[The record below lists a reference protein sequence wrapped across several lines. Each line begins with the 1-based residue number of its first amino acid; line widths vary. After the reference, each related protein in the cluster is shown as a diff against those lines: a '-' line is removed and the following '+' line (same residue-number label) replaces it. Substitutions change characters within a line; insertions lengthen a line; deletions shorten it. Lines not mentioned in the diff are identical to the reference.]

1 MMIAASLDEAV
12 QVLSRYIPR
21 GPVTGDYDLS
31 RVRLFLAGLGN
42 PQDRHRVIHIAG
54 TSGKTSTAYYIRGLL
69 EHLGLRTALTVSPH
83 LERLTDRFQVGGEP
97 AGDAEFL
104 AAFDSF
110 MALADAAPAPLT
122 NFEILISFA
131 FWFFAPL
138 DLDYVVAETG
148 LGGRLD
154 ATNTI
159 SRPDKI
165 CVITDIGLDHTEILG
180 DTVEQIAAEK
190 AGIIQAGNAV
200 FCQDLEPAV
209 LAVIEGRCQ
218 QMGASLSAAVAASS
232 PVPLARFQQR
242 NWNLATSVVR
252 SIAGR
257 SAAVPGGFPAPDA
270 PSMRPPGRL
279 ETFELGRQTVILD
292 GAHNPQK
299 LAALVAAIRARGL
312 SDAVVVCSFS
322 RAPEAKLAA
331 SLASL
336 LPITSRLILA
346 PLAARH
352 DMAKETAPVAGLAEL
367 ARRLAFPAVEV
378 AADPGTGLQR
388 ALEAGGPLVVVTGSL
403 YLVAQ
408 VRPLLLACLP

>member
-21 GPVTGDYDLS
+21 GQAGREYDLS

-69 EHLGLRTALTVSPH
+69 EQLGLRTALTVSPH
-83 LERLTDRFQVGGEP
+83 LEGLTDRFQVGGEP
-97 AGDAEFL
+97 AGEAEFL

-110 MALADAAPAPLT
+110 MELAAAAPAPLT
-122 NFEILISFA
+122 NFELLISFA
-131 FWFFAPL
+131 FWFFARL

-159 SRPDKI
+159 SRRDKI

-200 FCQDLEPAV
+200 FCQQLEPAV
-209 LAVIEGRCQ
+209 LAVIERRCQ
-218 QMGASLSAAVAASS
+218 QQGASLSLASPASS

-252 SIAGR
+252 HVAGGGAPR
-257 SAAVPGGFPAPDA
+257 PGGWPDPDA

-279 ETFELGRQTVILD
+279 ETFGLGDQTVILD
-292 GAHNPQK
+292 GAHNPQE
-299 LAALVAAIRARGL
+299 LAALVADIQARGL
-312 SDAVVVCSFS
+312 GEAIVVCSFS
-322 RAPEAKLAA
+322 RAPETKLAA

-336 LPITSRLILA
+336 LPVSSRLILT
-346 PLAARH
+346 PLAVRP
-352 DMAKETAPVAGLAEL
+352 DMAKDSAQVSGLAEL
-367 ARRLAFPAVEV
+367 ARRLAFPAVE
-378 AADPGTGLQR
+378 AAPDPGAALQR
-388 ALEAGGPLVVVTGSL
+388 ALAAGGPFVLVTGSL

-408 VRPLLLACLP
+408 VRPLLLARR

>member
-12 QVLSRYIPR
+12 EVLSRYIPR
-21 GPVTGDYDLS
+21 TQAPGGYDLS
-31 RVRLFLAGLGN
+31 RVRLFLSGLGN

-83 LERLTDRFQVGGEP
+83 LERLTDRFQVAGEP
-97 AGDAEFL
+97 VNDTQFL
-104 AAFDSF
+104 AAFDAF
-110 MALADAAPAPLT
+110 MQLADRAPAPLT
-122 NFEILISFA
+122 SFEILISFA
-131 FWFFAPL
+131 FWFFAQL

-165 CVITDIGLDHTEILG
+165 CVITDIGLDHTEVLG

-190 AGIIQAGNAV
+190 AGIIQAGNVV
-200 FCQDLEPAV
+200 FSQDLEPAV

-218 QMGASLSAAVAASS
+218 QVGAALRLASPASA

-242 NWNLATSVVR
+242 NWDLAATVVR
-252 SIAGR
+252 
-257 SAAVPGGFPAPDA
+257 AVTGGDPLPGGLPAPDA

-279 ETFELGRQTVILD
+279 ETFEAGGTTVILD

-299 LAALVAAIRARGL
+299 LAALAAAVRARGL
-312 SDAVVVCSFS
+312 PGAVVLCSFS
-322 RAPEAKLAA
+322 RAPEAKLVA
-331 SLASL
+331 SLEAL
-336 LPITSRLILA
+336 RPITSALILT
-346 PLAARH
+346 PLALRP
-352 DMAKETAPVAGLAEL
+352 DLGKESAPVPDLAEL
-367 ARRLAFPAVEV
+367 ARRAAFPAIAV
-378 AADPGTGLQR
+378 AADPAAGLQQ
-388 ALEAGGPLVVVTGSL
+388 ALAAGGPLVLVTGSL

-408 VRPLLLACLP
+408 VRPLLLACLR

>member
-1 MMIAASLDEAV
+1 
-12 QVLSRYIPR
+12 VLSRYIPR

-83 LERLTDRFQVGGEP
+83 LERLTDRFQVRGEP

-110 MALADAAPAPLT
+110 MALADGFMALADAVPAPLT

-218 QMGASLSAAVAASS
+218 QMGASLTVAEPASS

-252 SIAGR
+252 SIAGG
-257 SAAVPGGFPAPDA
+257 SAPLPGGFPAPDA

-279 ETFELGRQTVILD
+279 ETFELGGQTVILD

-299 LAALVAAIRARGL
+299 LAALVAAIQTRGL

-336 LPITSRLILA
+336 QPVTSRLILA

-352 DMAKETAPVAGLAEL
+352 DMAKESAPVAGLAEL

-378 AADPGTGLQR
+378 AADPGAGLQR

-408 VRPLLLACLP
+408 VRPLLLACLR